1 MMLYFLFCSL
11 IKCWSFLSSFY
22 GARKVL
28 SLGWRLLTGLPTR
41 ARTTSQ
47 STKSSLLNL
56 TKLKRRWE
64 KRYSLFPSRKKSLS
78 SDRCDDCGRQPVGAW
93 RGVLPQV
100 DDAAGLGVSAVNLS
114 PFCQLFVTIVNFCL
128 LQLFWSTWSTWSA
141 GPRERRGQAGQDQH
155 HGDHDPQRWWSVQVL
170 ESLIFNQIL
179 SSDPGSF
186 QFEKRGH
193 LVKESCGEAVLS
205 VIR

>member
-64 KRYSLFPSRKKSLS
+64 TFSLFPFLS
-78 SDRCDDCGRQPVGAW
+78 SDRCDNCGRQPVGAR

-100 DDAAGLGVSAVNLS
+100 DDAAGLGVSGIDLS
-114 PFCQLFVTIVNFCL
+114 PFRHHFATILSKFCHHCQLLSLAIVLVNMVNMVCRATGTGRSS
-128 LQLFWSTWSTWSA
+128 WA
-141 GPRERRGQAGQDQH
+141 GPASWRSRSSTMMVCSSS
-155 HGDHDPQRWWSVQVL
+155 W
-170 ESLIFNQIL
+170 ESNI
-179 SSDPGSF
+179 
-186 QFEKRGH
+186 
-193 LVKESCGEAVLS
+193 
-205 VIR
+205 

>member
-28 SLGWRLLTGLPTR
+28 CAGWRLLTGLPTR

-64 KRYSLFPSRKKSLS
+64 TRYSLFASRKKSLS
-78 SDRCDDCGRQPVGAW
+78 SDRCDDCGRQPVGAR

-100 DDAAGLGVSAVNLS
+100 DNAAGLGVSAVNLS
-114 PFCQLFVTIVNFCL
+114 PFCHHFVTNLSPLSTFISCNCFGQHGQHG
-128 LQLFWSTWSTWSA
+128 LQGHGNGEVKLGRTSIMEITILNDDGLFEFL
-141 GPRERRGQAGQDQH
+141 R
-155 HGDHDPQRWWSVQVL
+155 V
-170 ESLIFNQIL
+170 
-179 SSDPGSF
+179 
-186 QFEKRGH
+186 
-193 LVKESCGEAVLS
+193 
-205 VIR
+205 